1 MEIYTSTST
10 AVSAWA
16 PTGALCVSPNA
27 QFQGTTLPSGRL
39 AGASVATPA
48 YVITDGMGL
57 PGADKARHTV
67 PDPRGRHR

>member
-27 QFQGTTLPSGRL
+27 QFQGTGL
-39 AGASVATPA
+39 SVATPA